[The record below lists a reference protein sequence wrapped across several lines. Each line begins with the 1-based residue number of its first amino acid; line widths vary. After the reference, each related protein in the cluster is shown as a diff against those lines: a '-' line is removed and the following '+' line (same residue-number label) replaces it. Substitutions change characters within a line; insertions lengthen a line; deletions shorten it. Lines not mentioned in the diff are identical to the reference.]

1 MCILKDLI
9 THKESFPCYDHTRV
23 NDIIGINKIHE
34 LRNFLPVVVRA
45 VSVCSRFFFHN
56 AITHTHTRFLVQDGE
71 RMYKGK
77 SSFLKSSHAN
87 RRHNK
92 T

>member
-56 AITHTHTRFLVQDGE
+56 AITHTHTHTFSSARRREDVQRKIE
-71 RMYKGK
+71 LFKVESREP
-77 SSFLKSSHAN
+77 
-87 RRHNK
+87 
-92 T
+92 